1 MQIWVNSRNA
11 IYCKALFARCWST
24 IRKVSV
30 WQSHDT
36 DHIVNV
42 VNNAQKLLGVSMYLT
57 ADDLP
62 ASTELHGHMFDVHFL
77 GPGTWEMAIYNVF
90 HSQRK

>member
-1 MQIWVNSRNA
+1 
-11 IYCKALFARCWST
+11 
-24 IRKVSV
+24 
-30 WQSHDT
+30 
-36 DHIVNV
+36 
-42 VNNAQKLLGVSMYLT
+42 MYLT

-90 HSQRK
+90 HS